1 VTALAVVLALTHPV
15 PQVVRVLRTRSV
27 AGVSG
32 PTTWI
37 GLAVNVAWVTYGVA
51 RGLAPVAVLSGAYVA
66 GYVVIGALLV
76 RGGNRRGLGTGVLA
90 GVGLAGLAAF
100 GGWGLLGTA
109 LALVVVP
116 QYLPQV
122 VEAWTGEDLTGL
134 SPGTYV
140 VAVLDG
146 VVWGGFGLVA
156 ADAPLV
162 LYGVVMVTVATAV
175 LAGRARWAVRQRPA
189 PVAVEPA
196 FG

>member
-1 VTALAVVLALTHPV
+1 MTALAVVLALTQPV
-15 PQVVRVLRTRSV
+15 PQIVRVLRTRSV

-32 PTTWI
+32 STTWI

-66 GYVVIGALLV
+66 GYVVIATLLV
-76 RGGNRRGLGTGVLA
+76 RRGNRRGVGIGLLA
-90 GVGLAGLAAF
+90 GATLAAITLT
-100 GGWGLLGTA
+100 GGWSLLGTA

-122 VEAWTGEDLTGL
+122 VEAWTSDDLTGL

-140 VAVLDG
+140 VAILDG
-146 VVWGGFGLVA
+146 VVWGGFGLIA

-162 LYGVVMVTVATAV
+162 LYGVVMITVATAV
-175 LAGRARWAVRQRPA
+175 LTGRARWVVRRGGA
-189 PVAVEPA
+189 TVVVEPA
-196 FG
+196 

>member
-1 VTALAVVLALTHPV
+1 VLEQVVTAFAVVLALTHPV

-37 GLAVNVAWVTYGVA
+37 GFAVNVAWVTYGIA
-51 RGLAPVAVLSGAYVA
+51 RGLIPVAVLSGAYVA

-76 RGGNRRGLGTGVLA
+76 RGGNRRGT
-90 GVGLAGLAAF
+90 GVGLLAGLLLVALTLV

-122 VEAWTGEDLTGL
+122 VEAWTGDDLTGL
-134 SPGTYV
+134 SPGSYV

-162 LYGVVMVTVATAV
+162 LYGVVMVTVASAV
-175 LAGRARWAVRQRPA
+175 LVGRSRWALRQQPRPA
-189 PVAVEPA
+189 
-196 FG
+196 GI